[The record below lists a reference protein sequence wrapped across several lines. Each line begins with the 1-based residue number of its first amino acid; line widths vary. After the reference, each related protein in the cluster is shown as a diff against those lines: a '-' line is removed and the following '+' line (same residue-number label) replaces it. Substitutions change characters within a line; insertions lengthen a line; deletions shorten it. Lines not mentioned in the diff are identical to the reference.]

1 MSTCPTCGRDNQARQ
16 GSNGGDSLAL
26 DVPLAALPALEY
38 ALAIGRNTQ
47 MMCSG
52 PEAKDMMEALR
63 KKVDA
68 AIPDC
73 ARIFR
78 DRHWAALGARLAA
91 GEWMTAS
98 VVKRGRSSWSSSWQ
112 ISLHPVG
119 AEPDTG
125 YISEKSFETEE
136 AAKKILAELPDAIN
150 RLTPMST

>member
-1 MSTCPTCGRDNQARQ
+1 MPTCPTCGRDNQARL

-78 DRHWAALGARLAA
+78 DRHWAAFGARLAA
-91 GEWMTAS
+91 GEEMTAS
-98 VVKRGRSSWSSSWQ
+98 LINRSRYSWSPNWQ
-112 ISLHPVG
+112 ISLHAVG

-125 YISEKSFETEE
+125 YISEESFETKEE
-136 AAKKILAELPDAIN
+136 AEKILSELPEVIN
-150 RLTPMST
+150 RLTPMPT